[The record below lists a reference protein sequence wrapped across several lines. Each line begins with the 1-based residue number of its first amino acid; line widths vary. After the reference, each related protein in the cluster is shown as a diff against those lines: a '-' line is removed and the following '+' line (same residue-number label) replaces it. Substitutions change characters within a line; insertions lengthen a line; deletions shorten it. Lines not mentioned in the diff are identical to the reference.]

1 MLQYSVQVFKKKQQ
15 VITAFKS
22 SNFIKSLG
30 RINDNST
37 SYDFYITSDNDD
49 ELTSPSLKY
58 LKLRLKSL
66 YNISEDRTADIEQ
79 IKTQYQNDKD
89 TIWLMP
95 DSRQFKEID
104 KLLDEIERIKYL
116 EEKYTNPNSDEGVIV
131 RGFQS
136 ERSIK

>member
-1 MLQYSVQVFKKKQQ
+1 M
-15 VITAFKS
+15 
-22 SNFIKSLG
+22 
-30 RINDNST
+30 
-37 SYDFYITSDNDD
+37 
-49 ELTSPSLKY
+49 
-58 LKLRLKSL
+58 KLRLKSL

-136 ERSIK
+136 ERSVKETRLMTYASSVNGLYVTSAVQTVAKSNASY